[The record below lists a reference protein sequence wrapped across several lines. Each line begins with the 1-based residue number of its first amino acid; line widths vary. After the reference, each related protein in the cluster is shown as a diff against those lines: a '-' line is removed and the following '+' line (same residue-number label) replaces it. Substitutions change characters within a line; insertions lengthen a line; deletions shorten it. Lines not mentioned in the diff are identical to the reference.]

1 MIHLLDPCNEPFF
14 HIKYMVDSKI
24 LTPDLKKSNIFTFEK
39 PLFKRHIEAVYVYL
53 SPLRWVLSVYKGQST
68 PKRHFNML
76 CKVFS
81 DTVADF

>member
-39 PLFKRHIEAVYVYL
+39 PLFKRHIEAVYVY
-53 SPLRWVLSVYKGQST
+53 
-68 PKRHFNML
+68 
-76 CKVFS
+76 
-81 DTVADF
+81 